1 MNFNIEG
8 EHTSWLK
15 REREKGPALH
25 LLLFHPAQELGLDL
39 DDVLKELG
47 LDLDDDVL
55 LQAKNLINQMLTVN
69 PAKRIRAEE
78 VFSSDL
84 SHFLFSPNKVGKMKF
99 EEKINDPPPR
109 L

>member
-1 MNFNIEG
+1 MDEFQYRGRAHKLVE
-8 EHTSWLK
+8 ERWE

-78 VFSSDL
+78 VFYLICLISC
-84 SHFLFSPNKVGKMKF
+84 FLPTKLG
-99 EEKINDPPPR
+99 R
-109 L
+109 